1 MSKGF
6 LLLFDFQKRN
16 CQRDHQRN
24 WQLWWG
30 ENSLLQDSK
39 QTVHLVLGSVVEI
52 EIKIGIGNRIC
63 RKAGAILLL

>member
-1 MSKGF
+1 MASF
-6 LLLFDFQKRN
+6 CFFDFQKRN
-16 CQRDHQRN
+16 CQCDHQRN
-24 WQLWWG
+24 WQLWRG

-52 EIKIGIGNRIC
+52 EIEIGIGNRIC